1 MNCTTRTRKHTT
13 QCVGFRTNMENTNK
27 SLKEYEG
34 NVEITVGNSKEWEKK
49 LRYTEKISGSVYVRE
64 NAKASF
70 PKLESVSGYVDVR
83 ENAKASFP
91 KLESVSGSVD
101 VGENAKAS
109 FPNLKSSGY
118 VYVRENAKASFPNL
132 KSSGYVDVRENAK
145 ASFPNLKSS
154 GSVYVRENAKASFP
168 NLKSSGSVDVGENAK
183 ASFPKLE
190 SVSGYVDVRENEKL
204 EKQLWKIAS
213 KNQWYISD
221 KSSDWLLSQK
231 GNFIFRINDV
241 NFRED
246 LFDRVRKNELS
257 ASEVF
262 AIENTEQR
270 RVAYERMDK
279 MKMKELPDLK
289 TEDEVKDDGYGYPM
303 KIISFK
309 SDKFDTPFYFLNCFD
324 ASTGREYFVET
335 REKKCWA
342 AKMDSFGL
350 KEDEKFDEEW

>member
-49 LRYTEKISGSVYVRE
+49 LRYTEKISGY
-64 NAKASF
+64 
-70 PKLESVSGYVDVR
+70 
-83 ENAKASFP
+83 
-91 KLESVSGSVD
+91 VD

-109 FPNLKSSGY
+109 FPNLKSSG
-118 VYVRENAKASFPNL
+118 
-132 KSSGYVDVRENAK
+132 
-145 ASFPNLKSS
+145 
-154 GSVYVRENAKASFP
+154 SVY
-168 NLKSSGSVDVGENAK
+168 
-183 ASFPKLE
+183 
-190 SVSGYVDVRENEKL
+190 VRENEKL